1 MSYEDY
7 LEQLD
12 NIADCCT
19 ERLERLHKQ
28 EAVNPEPL
36 RVRDEE
42 TFRLLAIA
50 GMGGSY

>member
-7 LEQLD
+7 LEQLEQ
-12 NIADCCT
+12 IADCCD

-28 EAVNPEPL
+28 EAVNPNPL
-36 RVRDEE
+36 KVRDEA

>member
-7 LEQLD
+7 LDQLESAAGCD
-12 NIADCCT
+12 E

-28 EAVNPEPL
+28 DVVNPEHL
-36 RVRDEE
+36 QIKDEA
-42 TFRLLAIA
+42 TFRLLAVA